1 MTDEAQ
7 TVTIVGRRRDPDE
20 VSIVLSDRRWAGWV
34 SVRITRGLERMPS
47 DFEIG
52 LTEVFPGETEMLVA
66 HVGEVCEVYIGRDLV
81 LTGYVDR
88 VTPSISPGQHDVT
101 ISGRGKCQDLVD
113 CSAEW
118 EGGQIIASSVL
129 EVAQK
134 LADPFKIQAYGELG
148 PAVGKANLSTLIPY
162 MAIMIGETPWEVIE
176 RLCRIA
182 GLLAWEQPDGRL
194 LLDVSPGDVS
204 EREIRQIAGVNT
216 RAASGFT
223 EGVNVQRA
231 SAQYSGDQRF
241 SEYKAYRWALLPR
254 PDLLGP
260 ADNLIGEALDR
271 SVTRHRPRVILAEM
285 NKDMGVKNALDRAA
299 WESARRYGRGHVVTL
314 TTDSWRDAAGKLYAP
329 NLMVPLELKSLHVK
343 GVRWL
348 VSEVTYRKSNATGT
362 ECDLTLMPP
371 EAFGVKPTLPDQIM
385 RPDLARAP
393 VAP

>member
-1 MTDEAQ
+1 M
-7 TVTIVGRRRDPDE
+7 
-20 VSIVLSDRRWAGWV
+20 
-34 SVRITRGLERMPS
+34 
-47 DFEIG
+47 
-52 LTEVFPGETEMLVA
+52 
-66 HVGEVCEVYIGRDLV
+66 
-81 LTGYVDR
+81 
-88 VTPSISPGQHDVT
+88 
-101 ISGRGKCQDLVD
+101 
-113 CSAEW
+113 
-118 EGGQIIASSVL
+118 L

-134 LADPFKIQAYGELG
+134 LADPFKIEAYGELG

-194 LLDVSPGDVS
+194 LLDVNPGDVS
-204 EREIRQIAGVNT
+204 EREVRQIAGVNT

-241 SEYKAYRWALLPR
+241 SVYKAYRWALLPR

-393 VAP
+393 VPP